1 MKEINEQFGDDYRA
15 SLLVL
20 DICKAM
26 DNNVYLISL
35 VGTLAKM
42 AADRTGMSF
51 DRLLEYLN
59 KVHEVVDLLKDGDQE

>member
-26 DNNVYLISL
+26 DNNVMLISL
-35 VGTLAKM
+35 VGTLAKLT
-42 AADRTGMSF
+42 ADRTGMSF
-51 DRLLEYLN
+51 DKVLEYVN
-59 KVHEVVDLLKDGDQE
+59 KAHEMLFQED

>member
-1 MKEINEQFGDDYRA
+1 MKEIHEQFGDDYRA

-26 DNNVYLISL
+26 DNNVILISL
-35 VGTLAKM
+35 AGTLAKL

-51 DRLLEYLN
+51 DRMLEYLN
-59 KVHEVVDLLKDGDQE
+59 KAHEILFQED

>member
-26 DNNVYLISL
+26 DNNVLLISL
-35 VGTLAKM
+35 VGTLAELT
-42 AADRTGMSF
+42 ANRTGMSF
-51 DRLLEYLN
+51 DKVLEYLN
-59 KVHEVVDLLKDGDQE
+59 KAHEMLFQED